1 MACENCGP
9 GPLVSICAE
18 DPAPQGQEELG
29 QAGPADKA
37 KASEKMRME
46 KRKQSQWERVGVAR
60 TLAGKPLGAVVQSG
74 LLRFPFHSDT
84 SSLTLSKR
92 LYNHSFLFCLLLWN
106 IDVTICPISQQY
118 EY

>member
-9 GPLVSICAE
+9 GPLVSVCAE

-60 TLAGKPLGAVVQSG
+60 TLAGKPQGAVVQSG
-74 LLRFPFHSDT
+74 LPDLEQPALQSQF
-84 SSLTLSKR
+84 
-92 LYNHSFLFCLLLWN
+92 SFLFAPL
-106 IDVTICPISQQY
+106 
-118 EY
+118 EH